1 VVGHLNRVIGEWK
14 LEISRGFRHIGST
27 HTDPVAVTPRRFRVK
42 TIPHR
47 HHAAGKRR
55 IRRRLDK
62 PVTAPSPEPVFA
74 APNLRYEAAAK
85 ARGIACGGIGAI
97 HLLVRRLGLAEAIDE
112 RLHLLKYH
120 LPYHES
126 DHVLNFAYNALCH
139 GTCLDDIELRR
150 NDVVFLDALGADRI
164 PDPTTA
170 GDFCRRFT
178 PEDVET
184 LQDIFDETRLKVW
197 RQQPPEF
204 FDEAVLDVDGTLVAT
219 DARCKQGIDI
229 AYDGTWGYHPLL
241 ISLANTGEVLS
252 LVNRP
257 GNRPSH
263 EGAAEQLDLAILL
276 CRRAGFRRIYLRGD
290 TDFTQTTQLDA
301 WDAEAVTFLFG
312 IDAMPNLKAL
322 AEGLPASDW
331 SELRRPPP
339 YTAQGKPRARPEKV
353 RDRIVRERGFRDLT
367 RIAEDVAVVDYRPT
381 ACHRTYR
388 LVIVRQTIAVTEGQ
402 ARLFDE
408 IRYRFYLTNDR
419 EGTGRELV
427 FKANDRCDQEN
438 LIAQLKGGVHAL
450 RAAVDNLVSNWA
462 YMVMTALAWDL
473 KAWLALSVPEHPRH
487 KAAHRGQKR
496 GLLRM
501 EFKRF
506 VNTIIQMPC
515 QIVRGGRRLVYRLLS
530 WNEWQGVFLRVVHAL
545 RC

>member
-1 VVGHLNRVIGEWK
+1 M
-14 LEISRGFRHIGST
+14 
-27 HTDPVAVTPRRFRVK
+27 K

-47 HHAAGKRR
+47 HHAAGKRK
-55 IRRRLDK
+55 IRQRLDR
-62 PVTAPSPEPVFA
+62 PVTAPSPEPVFTA
-74 APNLRYEAAAK
+74 SNIHYEAATKTQA
-85 ARGIACGGIGAI
+85 ISCGGIGAI
-97 HLLVRRLGLAEAIDE
+97 QLLVRKLGLAEAIDE

-126 DHVLNFAYNALCH
+126 DHVLNFAYNALCN

-178 PEDVET
+178 LDDVET
-184 LQDIFDETRLKVW
+184 LQDVFDQTRVKVW
-197 RQQPPEF
+197 KQQPSDF
-204 FDEAVLDVDGTLVAT
+204 FDEAVIDVDGSLVAT
-219 DARCKQGIDI
+219 GAGCKQGVDI
-229 AYDGTWGYHPLL
+229 AYDGTWGYHPL
-241 ISLANTGEVLS
+241 IVSLANTGEVLRI
-252 LVNRP
+252 VNRS

-263 EGAAEQLDLAILL
+263 EGAGDQLDRMIRL
-276 CRRAGFRRIYLRGD
+276 CRDAGFLKIYLRGD
-290 TDFTQTTQLDA
+290 TDFTQTTRLDA

-312 IDAMPNLKAL
+312 IDAMPNLKAI
-322 AEGLPASDW
+322 AEDRPGSDW

-339 YTAQGKPRARPEKV
+339 YVAKGSPRTRPEKV
-353 RDRIVRERGFRDLT
+353 KDRIVREREFKTLT
-367 RIAEDVAVVDYRPT
+367 RVREEVAEVSYQPT
-381 ACHRTYR
+381 ACRRTYR
-388 LVIVRQTIAVTEGQ
+388 LIIVRQTIMVEEGQ
-402 ARLFDE
+402 LRLLDE
-408 IRYRFYLTNDR
+408 VRYRFYLTNDR
-419 EGTGRELV
+419 TRTGRDLV
-427 FKANDRCDQEN
+427 LRANDRCDQEN

-462 YMVMTALAWDL
+462 YMVMTALAWNL
-473 KAWLALSVPEHPRH
+473 KAWFALSVPEHPRH
-487 KAAHRGQKR
+487 KEAHRAQKR

-506 VNTIIQMPC
+506 VNTIILMPC
-515 QIVRGGRRLVYRLLS
+515 QIMRGGRRLIYRLLS

>member
-1 VVGHLNRVIGEWK
+1 
-14 LEISRGFRHIGST
+14 
-27 HTDPVAVTPRRFRVK
+27 VK
-42 TIPHR
+42 PIPHR
-47 HHAAGKRR
+47 HHAAGKRK
-55 IRRRLDK
+55 IRRRLDR
-62 PVTAPSPEPVFA
+62 PVTAPTPDPVFTA
-74 APNLRYEAAAK
+74 SNIHYDVASKTRAIP
-85 ARGIACGGIGAI
+85 CGGIGAI
-97 HLLVRRLGLAEAIDE
+97 QLLVRKLGLAEAIDD
-112 RLHLLKYH
+112 RLHLLKIH

-126 DHVLNFAYNALCH
+126 DHVLNFAYNALCN

-170 GDFCRRFT
+170 GDFGRRFT
-178 PEDVET
+178 PEDVEA
-184 LQDIFDETRLKVW
+184 LQDVFDQTRLKVW
-197 RQQPPEF
+197 RQQPADF
-204 FDEAVLDVDGTLVAT
+204 FDEAILDVDGTLVAT
-219 DARCKQGIDI
+219 GASCKQGVDI
-229 AYDGTWGYHPLL
+229 AYDGTWGYHPLIL
-241 ISLANTGEVLS
+241 SLANTGEVIS

-276 CRRAGFRRIYLRGD
+276 CRQAGFHRISLRGD
-290 TDFTQTTQLDA
+290 TDFTQTTRLDA
-301 WDAEAVTFLFG
+301 WDAEDVLFLFG

-322 AEGLPASDW
+322 AEDLPASNW
-331 SELRRPPP
+331 IELQRPLP
-339 YTAQGKPRARPEKV
+339 YVAQGKPRRRPERVK
-353 RDRIVRERGFRDLT
+353 DRIVRERGFETLT
-367 RIAEDVAVVDYRPT
+367 RIREDVAEVSYRPT
-381 ACHRTYR
+381 ACQESYR
-388 LVIVRQTIAVTEGQ
+388 LLIVRQTIAVEKGQ

-419 EGTGRELV
+419 ERTRRELV

-438 LIAQLKGGVHAL
+438 LIAQLKGGVPAL

-462 YMVMTALAWDL
+462 YMVMTGLAWSL
-473 KAWLALSVPEHPRH
+473 KAWFALSVPEHPRH
-487 KAAHRGQKR
+487 RGAHRAQKR

-506 VNTIIQMPC
+506 VNTIILMPC
-515 QIVRGGRRLVYRLLS
+515 QIVRGGRRLLYRLLS

>member
-1 VVGHLNRVIGEWK
+1 
-14 LEISRGFRHIGST
+14 
-27 HTDPVAVTPRRFRVK
+27 VK
-42 TIPHR
+42 PIPHR
-47 HHAAGKRR
+47 HHAAGQRK
-55 IRRRLDK
+55 IRQRLDR
-62 PVTAPSPEPVFA
+62 PVTTPLPDPVFT
-74 APNLRYEAAAK
+74 APNIHYDVATKTRA
-85 ARGIACGGIGAI
+85 ISCGGIGAI
-97 HLLVRRLGLAEAIDE
+97 QLLVRKLGLAEAIDN
-112 RLHLLKYH
+112 RLHLLKIH

-126 DHVLNFAYNALCH
+126 DHVLNCAYNALCN

-184 LQDIFDETRLKVW
+184 LQDVFDQTRLKVW
-197 RQQPPEF
+197 RQQPADF
-204 FDEAVLDVDGTLVAT
+204 FDEAILDVDGTLVAT
-219 DARCKQGIDI
+219 GASCKQGVDI
-229 AYDGTWGYHPLL
+229 AYDGTWGYHPLI
-241 ISLANTGEVLS
+241 ISLANTGEVIS
-252 LVNRP
+252 IVNRP

-276 CRRAGFRRIYLRGD
+276 CRQAGFHRIYLRGD
-290 TDFTQTTQLDA
+290 TDFTQTTRLDA
-301 WDAEAVTFLFG
+301 WDAEDVLFLFG

-322 AEGLPASDW
+322 AEDLPASDW
-331 SELRRPPP
+331 IELQRPLP
-339 YTAQGKPRARPEKV
+339 YVAQGKPRRRPERVK
-353 RDRIVRERGFRDLT
+353 DRIVRERGFETLT
-367 RIAEDVAVVDYRPT
+367 RIREDVAEVSYRPT
-381 ACHRTYR
+381 ACQESYR
-388 LVIVRQTIAVTEGQ
+388 LLIVRQTIAVEKGQ

-419 EGTGRELV
+419 ERTRRELV

-462 YMVMTALAWDL
+462 YMVMTGLAWSL
-473 KAWLALSVPEHPRH
+473 KAWFALSVPEHPRH
-487 KAAHRGQKR
+487 RGAHRAQKR

-506 VNTIIQMPC
+506 VNTIILMPC
-515 QIVRGGRRLVYRLLS
+515 QIIRGGRRLVYRLLS
-530 WNEWQGVFLRVVHAL
+530 WNEWQGVFLRVIQAL

>member
-1 VVGHLNRVIGEWK
+1 VK
-14 LEISRGFRHIGST
+14 L
-27 HTDPVAVTPRRFRVK
+27 
-42 TIPHR
+42 IPHR
-47 HHAAGKRR
+47 HHAAGKRK
-55 IRRRLDK
+55 IRRRLDR
-62 PVTAPSPEPVFA
+62 PVTAPSPEPVLMA
-74 APNLRYEAAAK
+74 RNIQYETATKTK
-85 ARGIACGGIGAI
+85 AITCGGIGAI
-97 HLLVRRLGLAEAIDE
+97 HLLVRNLGLAEAIDE

-126 DHVLNFAYNALCH
+126 DHVLNFAYNALCN

-150 NDVVFLDALGADRI
+150 NDLVFLDALGADRI

-178 PEDVET
+178 PDDVET
-184 LQDIFDETRLKVW
+184 LQDIFDQTRLKVW
-197 RQQPPEF
+197 RRQPPRF
-204 FDEAVLDVDGTLVAT
+204 FEEAILDVDGTLVAT
-219 DARCKQGIDI
+219 DAWCKQGVDI

-263 EGAAEQLDLAILL
+263 EGATEQLDLTILL
-276 CRRAGFRRIYLRGD
+276 CRQAGFRRLSLRGD
-290 TDFTQTTQLDA
+290 TDFTQTGQLDA
-301 WDAEAVTFLFG
+301 WDAEGVKFLFG
-312 IDAMPNLKAL
+312 IDAMKNLRAI
-322 AEGLPASDW
+322 AEDLPASAW
-331 SELRRPPP
+331 TELQRPPA
-339 YTAQGKPRARPEKV
+339 YTPQGKRRRRPEKV
-353 RDRIVRERGFRDLT
+353 RERIVRERGFKTLT
-367 RIAEDVAVVDYRPT
+367 RIREAVAEVTYRPT
-381 ACHRTYR
+381 ACQRSYR
-388 LVIVRQTIAVTEGQ
+388 LIVVRQTIQVEKGQ

-408 IRYRFYLTNDR
+408 IRHRFYLTNDR
-419 EGTGRELV
+419 NGTPRELV

-462 YMVMTALAWDL
+462 YMVMTALAWSL
-473 KAWLALSVPEHPRH
+473 KAWFALSVPEHPRH
-487 KAAHRGQKR
+487 RAAHREQKR

-506 VNTIIQMPC
+506 VATIIQMPC
-515 QIVRGGRRLVYRLLS
+515 QIVRGGHRLVYRLLS
-530 WNEWQGVFLRVVHAL
+530 WNEWQGVFLRVVAVL